1 MRKIIQAVGGTSHA
15 RISTKQCEQWTL
27 ILGRTP
33 ILFRAASDVAE
44 SRDELSL
51 SERRVIFKLRG
62 LWHIMAES
70 FAYLTSKSCSM
81 DKAAD
86 VLWY

>member
-33 ILFRAASDVAE
+33 ILFRASDVAE

-51 SERRVIFKLRG
+51 SERRVILRG